1 MAEISKYLNW
11 PKIVL
16 ASGSPRRKNLME
28 AVGADFR
35 VVIPMVSE
43 DGIENLSPETAVRK
57 LARDKA
63 LEVRSRL
70 SRDGR
75 KRLVVAADT
84 VVAYRHHVLGKPEN
98 EAQAVRMLKMLSG
111 RWHHVYT
118 GLCLISPL
126 DGRIITGFEVTKVK
140 FRRLSPSYI
149 NNYVTSGEPLDK
161 AGAYGIQELGA
172 LIVEKV
178 DGCYFNVV
186 GLPLVKLDKMIRAL
200 KPRKTGC

>member
-11 PKIVL
+11 PKLVL
-16 ASGSPRRKNLME
+16 ASGSPRRKSLLQ
-28 AVGADFR
+28 AVGADFM
-35 VVIPMVSE
+35 VVVPMVDE
-43 DGIENLSPETAVRK
+43 DGIENLAPETAVK
-57 LARDKA
+57 QLAREKA
-63 LEVRSRL
+63 LEVRARL
-70 SRDGR
+70 SPADR
-75 KRLVVAADT
+75 KRLIVAADT

-98 EAQAVRMLKMLSG
+98 GAGAVRMLKMLSG
-111 RWHHVYT
+111 RWHQVYT
-118 GLCLISPL
+118 GLCLISPI

-140 FRRLSPSYI
+140 FRRLSPAYI

-186 GLPLVKLDKMIRAL
+186 GLPLVKLDKMIRGL
-200 KPRKTGC
+200 KPRKTGR